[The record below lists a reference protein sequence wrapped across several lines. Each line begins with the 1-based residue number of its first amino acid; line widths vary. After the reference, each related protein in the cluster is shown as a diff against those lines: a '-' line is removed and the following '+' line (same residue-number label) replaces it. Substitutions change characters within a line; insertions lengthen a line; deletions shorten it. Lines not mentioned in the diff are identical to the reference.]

1 MLLSDTHTT
10 NKRVRGKFLK
20 WCIGL
25 WQGLWWWFHG
35 WILMSQIMKWHT
47 LYTAFCMAKK
57 KKSHRPTL
65 LKMEFLFFFNFKNR
79 ESYSCSKSTDQCIL
93 QAAEIGRMGCVC
105 LNRHMSIFSLIFF
118 LGHMC
123 TIDSIRWCL
132 INILLP
138 RFWELYNISYYC
150 YYEFLDIEYLCLK
163 VQRTG

>member
-35 WILMSQIMKWHT
+35 WYLSLKSWSGIHYVQLFVWQ
-47 LYTAFCMAKK
+47 K

-65 LKMEFLFFFNFKNR
+65 LKMEFLFFVNLKNR

-93 QAAEIGRMGCVC
+93 RAAEIGRMGRVC
-105 LNRHMSIFSLIFF
+105 LNRPMRIFSLIFF

-123 TIDSIRWCL
+123 TIDSIRWCP

-150 YYEFLDIEYLCLK
+150 YYEFLDRIFMS
-163 VQRTG
+163 